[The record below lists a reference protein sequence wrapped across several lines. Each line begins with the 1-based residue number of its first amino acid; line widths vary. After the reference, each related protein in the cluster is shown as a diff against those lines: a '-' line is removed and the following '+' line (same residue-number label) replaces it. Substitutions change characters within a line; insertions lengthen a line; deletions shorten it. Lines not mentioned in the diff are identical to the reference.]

1 MSTTI
6 ADVAAR
12 AGVGVGSVSRVLNG
26 SNAVSESTR
35 EAVMN
40 AIKELR
46 YTPNSM
52 AKRLRE
58 QKSGVI
64 ALMVPIV
71 YHPFFAQFI
80 DCVAREV
87 EQFGYSVLLIAS
99 QQHVEKEN
107 EIIQKIKRKEVD
119 GAIFVTHYLHAEEEL
134 NNLPL
139 VSIDRH
145 LSKDIPCVTSNN
157 YDATRFALDYLKS
170 KGCKKIGFLGTK
182 PFVQSEVALRKLAYD
197 DFIKENK
204 KQEYSVFQTI
214 EHGNEQQLCEEFLDE
229 FSEVDGI
236 FASGYSIA
244 MTVEMLAKSRGY
256 KIPDDIQL
264 IAYDGTFRAF
274 SSTSSISCIEQP
286 IEEMAKQAIQLLLD
300 KIKGKSVPEKV
311 VLESKFVVG
320 TTTK

>member
-1 MSTTI
+1 MATTI
-6 ADVAAR
+6 ADVAAL

-26 SNAVSESTR
+26 SSAVSESTR

-40 AIKELR
+40 AIKVLN

-80 DCVAREV
+80 DCVAKEAV
-87 EQFGYSVLLIAS
+87 EYGYSVLLVAS
-99 QQHVEKEN
+99 QQHVEREN
-107 EIIQKIKRKEVD
+107 EIIQRIKRKEVD
-119 GAIFVTHYLHAEEEL
+119 GAIFVTHYSHAEEEL
-134 NNLPL
+134 LDLPL

-145 LSKDIPCVTSNN
+145 LSSKIPCVTSNN
-157 YDATRFALDYLKS
+157 YDATMLALEYLKS

-182 PFVQSEVALRKLAYD
+182 PFVESEVSLRKLAYD
-197 DFIKENK
+197 NFIQENQM
-204 KQEYSVFQTI
+204 QEYSVFRAA
-214 EHGNEQQLCEEFLDE
+214 EHGNEQRLCEEFLEKFD
-229 FSEVDGI
+229 EVDGI

-244 MTVEMLAKSRGY
+244 MAFEMLAKSKGH
-256 KIPDDIQL
+256 KIPEDIQL

-274 SSTSSISCIEQP
+274 SSTSVITCIEQP
-286 IEEMAKQAIQLLLD
+286 IEEMAKQATKLLRD

-311 VLESKFVVG
+311 VLQSKFVVG

>member
-1 MSTTI
+1 MATTI
-6 ADVAAR
+6 ADVAAL

-26 SNAVSESTR
+26 SNAVSERTR

-40 AIKELR
+40 AVKALH

-58 QKSGVI
+58 QRSGVI

-87 EQFGYSVLLIAS
+87 EKYGYSVLLIAS
-99 QQHVEKEN
+99 QQHIEKEN

-119 GAIFVTHYLHAEEEL
+119 GAIFVTHYLHAEEEIRG
-134 NNLPL
+134 LPL

-145 LSKDIPCVTSNN
+145 LSSEIPCVTSNN
-157 YDATRFALDYLKS
+157 YDATKFALEYLKS
-170 KGCKKIGFLGTK
+170 KGCQRIGFLGTK
-182 PFVQSEVALRKLAYD
+182 PFVESEVSLRKLAYD
-197 DFIKENK
+197 DFVQAHQM
-204 KQEYSVFQTI
+204 QEYSVFRAI
-214 EHGNEQQLCEEFLDE
+214 EHGNEQRLCEEFLQRFDQ
-229 FSEVDGI
+229 VDGI

-244 MTVEMLAKSRGY
+244 MAVETLAKSKGY
-256 KIPDDIQL
+256 KIPEDIQL

-274 SSTSSISCIEQP
+274 SSTSVISCIEQP
-286 IEEMAKQAIQLLLD
+286 IEEMAKQATKLLLD
-300 KIKGKSVPEKV
+300 KIEGKSVPEKV
-311 VLESKFVVG
+311 VLQSKFVVG